1 MSVKSREPT
10 STRRHLFD
18 RPRNVRIVILALY
31 AACIIVLAAD
41 FLVDRHADHPWES
54 LFGFYA
60 LYGFVA
66 CVLLVLIAKGLR
78 KILMR
83 PEDYYDD

>member
-1 MSVKSREPT
+1 MSMNAQEPT
-10 STRRHLFD
+10 PPRRHLFD
-18 RPRNVRIVILALY
+18 HPRNVRTVIRALC

-41 FLVDRHADHPWES
+41 FLVDRHVDHPWEL

-66 CVLLVLIAKGLR
+66 CVLLVLIAKALR
-78 KILMR
+78 RILMR